1 MFKYNEI
8 LDLNRLYTNDIHTVA
23 TTYGIEAATRVIV
36 KEIQFLFSQYGITV
50 DPRHLLLIA
59 DYMTFTGRFQ
69 PLSREGMKYSASS
82 LQRMSFEAP
91 IQPLQSAT
99 IFSKFRFSFAF
110 CLAKQFLVN

>member
-1 MFKYNEI
+1 MFKYDDV

-23 TTYGIEAATRVIV
+23 MTYGIEAATRVIV
-36 KEIQFLFSQYGITV
+36 KEIQFLFSQYGIVV

-99 IFSKFRFSFAF
+99 IFSE
-110 CLAKQFLVN
+110 FLSSVG

>member
-23 TTYGIEAATRVIV
+23 TKYGIEAATRVIV

-91 IQPLQSAT
+91 IQPLQAAT
-99 IFSKFRFSFAF
+99 IFSKFLFGDF
-110 CLAKQFLVN
+110 